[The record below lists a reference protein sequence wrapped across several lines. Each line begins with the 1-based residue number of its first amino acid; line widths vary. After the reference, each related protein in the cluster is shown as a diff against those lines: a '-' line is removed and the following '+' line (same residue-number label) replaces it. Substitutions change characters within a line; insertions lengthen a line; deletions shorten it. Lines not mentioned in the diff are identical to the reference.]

1 MTIQTLTDDVG
12 KHAGW
17 SIFMGILTALLG
29 MFLIAYPLAAATI
42 TTFLFGLILI
52 LVGIVQLAFALH
64 SHTAGKF
71 LGKVLL
77 GVLYGIAGVLLAF
90 FPLVGAAALTVLL
103 GTLLLVYAG
112 VATATAF
119 EMRPV
124 EGWGWFLFDAIISF
138 LMAMLILT
146 RWPSSSFWAIGIL
159 VGVAVLMGGISRIMI
174 ASRIRSAISRVDQT
188 TRRAA

>member
-1 MTIQTLTDDVG
+1 MAIQNLTDDIR
-12 KHAGW
+12 KRAGW
-17 SIFMGILTALLG
+17 SILMGILTALLG
-29 MFLIAYPLAAATI
+29 VVLIAYPLAAATI
-42 TTFLFGLILI
+42 TTFLFSLILI
-52 LVGIVQLAFALH
+52 LVGIVQLVFALH
-64 SHTAGKF
+64 THTAGDF

-77 GVLYGIAGVLLAF
+77 GVLYGIAGVILAF
-90 FPLVGAAALTVLL
+90 SPLEGVAALTVLL

-119 EMRPV
+119 ALRPV

-146 RWPSSSFWAIGIL
+146 RWPFSSFWAIGTL

-174 ASRIRSAISRVDQT
+174 ASRIRGAIGSVEQP
-188 TRRAA
+188 TRKAA